1 MNQSKLAA
9 AVMAAA
15 FFLLASIGVAAEDS
29 VPNITWSSGLEY
41 SSGTYGGDADIED
54 LYLPV
59 TLGLNFPR
67 VSLDLTL
74 PYLSVRAPDGTTITG
89 PGGEPVPGSGQTV
102 TESCLGDVIAGVTIY
117 DVIVSHDLGLALDV
131 TGKVKFGTADVD
143 QGLGTGEPDF
153 TIRADLYKYLERFT
167 LLGSVGYKF
176 RGDPDDVDLED
187 VLIASIGGV
196 FYPSEK
202 HCAGLVFDYREASI
216 ADGDAV
222 SELSAFVSQK
232 FSDSW
237 SVQFYVFTGFSDSSS
252 DWGGGFL
259 LTAS

>member
-9 AVMAAA
+9 AAMAAA
-15 FFLLASIGVAAEDS
+15 FFLSASIDVAAEDS

-74 PYLSVRAPDGTTITG
+74 PYLSVRAPDGTTPTG

-102 TESCLGDVIAGVTIY
+102 TEGGLGDVIAGITIY
-117 DVIVSHDLGLALDV
+117 DVIVSHDLGLALDL

-143 QGLGTGEPDF
+143 KGLGTGETDF
-153 TIRADLYKYLERFT
+153 TVRADLYKYLEQFT

-187 VLIASIGGV
+187 VMIASIGGV
-196 FYPSEK
+196 IYPSDRT
-202 HCAGLVFDYREASI
+202 CVGLIFDYREAAI

-222 SELSAFVSQK
+222 SELSAFLSREL
-232 FSDSW
+232 SDSW

-259 LTAS
+259 LSSS

>member
-74 PYLSVRAPDGTTITG
+74 PYLSVRAPMARRL
-89 PGGEPVPGSGQTV
+89 PVRVVSPFQA
-102 TESCLGDVIAGVTIY
+102 AGR
-117 DVIVSHDLGLALDV
+117 
-131 TGKVKFGTADVD
+131 
-143 QGLGTGEPDF
+143 Q
-153 TIRADLYKYLERFT
+153 
-167 LLGSVGYKF
+167 
-176 RGDPDDVDLED
+176 
-187 VLIASIGGV
+187 
-196 FYPSEK
+196 
-202 HCAGLVFDYREASI
+202 
-216 ADGDAV
+216 
-222 SELSAFVSQK
+222 
-232 FSDSW
+232 
-237 SVQFYVFTGFSDSSS
+237 
-252 DWGGGFL
+252 
-259 LTAS
+259 